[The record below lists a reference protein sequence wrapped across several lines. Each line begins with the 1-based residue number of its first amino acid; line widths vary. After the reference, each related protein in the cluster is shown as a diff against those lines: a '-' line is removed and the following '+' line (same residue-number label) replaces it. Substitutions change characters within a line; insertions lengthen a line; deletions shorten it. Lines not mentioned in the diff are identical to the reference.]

1 MDEEKPTNW
10 KSLYIA
16 LLIITFL
23 MIAAMLFFQNY
34 YK

>member
-1 MDEEKPTNW
+1 MNEEKNTNW

-23 MIAAMLFFQNY
+23 MIIAMILFQNY